1 MMTDEQRSKVAKLKA
16 TIAASDGKAGGV
28 PREVRG
34 AVLVLKREV
43 RAVGTTARVLAGMLG
58 IHETTLCRWGREGEA
73 GAAAVVTRP
82 AKRTAS
88 SAKGRRRDA
97 AGFRMV
103 QVGAQAKSPAVSSP
117 ASRGLR
123 VAHAPSG
130 IVVDGLDVET
140 LAALLRRL
148 S

>member
-1 MMTDEQRSKVAKLKA
+1 MMTDEQRSRVAKVKA
-16 TIAASDGKAGGV
+16 AIAASDRAKGGV
-28 PREVRG
+28 PQAIRG
-34 AVLVLKREV
+34 AVFLLKQEL
-43 RAVGTTARVLAGMLG
+43 RAVGTTARALAAMLG
-58 IHETTLCRWGREGEA
+58 VHETTLCRWGRESRAEA
-73 GAAAVVTRP
+73 MVGAARP
-82 AKRTAS
+82 TVSRAH
-88 SAKGRRRDA
+88 RRRGG

-103 QVGAQAKSPAVSSP
+103 QVGGQAKTVALVSPTSG
-117 ASRGLR
+117 GLR